1 MKSLKTPG
9 VFHWCCLK
17 SFFSAIRFPSIKH
30 RRSLNFFSFQHE
42 FVDWTRTHNTRN
54 FSANADGDSACIWE
68 CLDNHLGSIF
78 ALTRQ
83 VDSILTCSCGYP
95 GSFDLDKMVTSEFC
109 HVFEQVNQAGGGE
122 QSDYYDVHCVSD
134 LDDGTGGPVRTL

>member
-1 MKSLKTPG
+1 M
-9 VFHWCCLK
+9 
-17 SFFSAIRFPSIKH
+17 
-30 RRSLNFFSFQHE
+30 SFQHD
-42 FVDWTRTHNTRN
+42 FIDWTRTHNTRN

-78 ALTRQ
+78 ALTRH

-95 GSFDLDKMVTSEFC
+95 GSFDLDQMVTSEFC

-134 LDDGTGGPVRTL
+134 LDDGNGGPVRTL